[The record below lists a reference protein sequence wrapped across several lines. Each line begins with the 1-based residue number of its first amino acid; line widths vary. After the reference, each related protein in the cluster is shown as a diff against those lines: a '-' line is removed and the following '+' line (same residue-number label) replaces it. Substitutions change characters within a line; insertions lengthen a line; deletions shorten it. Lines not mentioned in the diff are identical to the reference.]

1 MQLSSRFAISA
12 SALLFATGLAFGQ
25 TAPAKLTFDVASV
38 RMSAAL
44 DPVKV
49 QADMQAGKM
58 PKFGPRI
65 DASRAEYNY
74 MSLKELIANAYGVKL
89 YQVTGPDWLVTQR
102 FDIIATMPDG
112 SSKDD
117 APKMLQ
123 SLLEERFKLE
133 AHRDNQEHPVLA
145 LVVGKG
151 GPKMK
156 ESTGTAAPID
166 EAAPLNPGEM
176 KMDTPEGPARITRNS
191 DGSATINLGA
201 KGIIT
206 QRMDAQTQTLH
217 LESTL
222 VTMDGFAEMLTNLM
236 QMGGSGGKQVVDM
249 TDLKGNYQ
257 IAVDVSLADLMAMM
271 RAQGMNMPGGGGG
284 GAGGGTGAGP
294 ATASDPTGGS
304 TVFESVQKLG
314 LKLEQRKAKVEQ
326 VVVDHAEKMPTEN

>member
-1 MQLSSRFAISA
+1 MTGLWKIAGFAVGA
-12 SALLFATGLAFGQ
+12 SMLASCLAFGQ
-25 TAPAKLTFDVASV
+25 SAPAKLAFEVASI
-38 RMSAAL
+38 RPSAPL
-44 DPVKV
+44 DPGKM
-49 QADMQAGKM
+49 QAAMQAGKL
-58 PKFGPRI
+58 PRFGTRI

-89 YQVTGPDWLVTQR
+89 YQVTGPDWLVSRR
-102 FDIIATMPDG
+102 FDIAATMPEG
-112 SSKDD
+112 SSRDD

-123 SLLEERFKLE
+123 SLLAERFKVE
-133 AHRDNQEHPVLA
+133 AHRDTQEHPVLG

-156 ESTGTAAPID
+156 ESTGTPEPFD
-166 EAAPLNPGEM
+166 EDAPLKPGEM
-176 KMDTPEGPARITRNS
+176 TMDTPEGPARISRNP
-191 DGSATINLGA
+191 DGSSTINLGA

-217 LESTL
+217 LESTM

-257 IAVDVSLADLMAMM
+257 VAIDVSLADLMAMM
-271 RAQGMNMPGGGGG
+271 RAQGMNMPGGGGA
-284 GAGGGTGAGP
+284 GAGSGP
-294 ATASDPTGGS
+294 AVASEPNGGS

-314 LKLEQRKAKVEQ
+314 LKLEPRKANVTQ
-326 VVVDHAEKMPTEN
+326 VVVDHAEKTPTEN